1 MIKHIVCFKLKN
13 DSIEL
18 RNKTRDILLSM
29 KGRVP
34 MLLDLEVGIDFLSS
48 QRSYDII
55 LETYFNNKE
64 DLEKYQNDPYHCEVV
79 KTHMHANTTASIAVD
94 YEIESFKYEIDNHKI
109 GVDFWNSKR
118 ELFEAFYKEFYEFI
132 LNHNG
137 KEDLEKHKIFS
148 KEDFYAYADWYAD
161 NQDSCYAMGFSF
173 HKYYLTPQERGKIE
187 NQPES
192 TFIGYCF
199 KNNKFIDFL
208 DRKSVV

>member
-64 DLEKYQNDPYHCEVV
+64 DLEKYQNDPAQPLALGPCERRALSAGTVRGR
-79 KTHMHANTTASIAVD
+79 
-94 YEIESFKYEIDNHKI
+94 
-109 GVDFWNSKR
+109 GVDFG
-118 ELFEAFYKEFYEFI
+118 
-132 LNHNG
+132 H
-137 KEDLEKHKIFS
+137 
-148 KEDFYAYADWYAD
+148 
-161 NQDSCYAMGFSF
+161 
-173 HKYYLTPQERGKIE
+173 
-187 NQPES
+187 
-192 TFIGYCF
+192 
-199 KNNKFIDFL
+199 
-208 DRKSVV
+208 